1 MVNKIVDTQ
10 KQKEVKNKFQLL
22 KNNHQNIKSTSCN
35 TDS

>member
-22 KNNHQNIKSTSCN
+22 KNNHQNIKRYKL
-35 TDS
+35 